1 MELYNISNHPIDNN
15 ITRKAGRAGI
25 ETQEHHVDD
34 QKYVYL
40 NILVKHYKDNQEYS
54 LIPDYIFTLKA
65 TNSTKVN
72 YMTGEFVEETH
83 PNAMGEADFFINVV
97 SGLNSSIDQLTESKI
112 SQADSYDRFN
122 DYTSSRIV
130 TWL

>member
-1 MELYNISNHPIDNN
+1 MHLYNISNHPIDSN

-25 ETQEHHVDD
+25 ETQEHHVSD

-40 NILVKHYKDNQEYS
+40 NILVKHFKDGEEYS

-65 TNSTKVN
+65 TNSTFVN
-72 YMTGEFVEETH
+72 YNTGEFVTSTH

-97 SGLNSSIDQLTESKI
+97 SGMNSSIDQLTESKI
-112 SQADSYDRFN
+112 NQADSYERFN
-122 DYTSSRIV
+122 DYTPARII